1 MKLKALAVVLSFAAA
16 IAVATPSAQA
26 ITWGEPDGNA
36 HPYVGLLVFD
46 VNGVPNH
53 RCSGT
58 MLSSTVMLTA
68 GHCTAGTSG
77 GRVWFDSDVGAGRPA
92 NGYPDNDVNDD
103 GTKDGTGIEFASI
116 HSHPQFDP
124 NAFFLHDLGVVILS
138 QPVNLGVGSLPQIGL
153 IDGLSTRRGLQEQRF
168 TPVGYGQ
175 QEIVPNPNE
184 QTSLLVRYR
193 ATSRLIDAHGTFGI
207 PEGSAVVFTNNP
219 GRRASGGTCFGDSGG
234 PIFWFGTNIIAAV
247 TSFGVNLN
255 CVGTGGGYRIDTAD
269 DQAFIHSFGV

>member
-1 MKLKALAVVLSFAAA
+1 LTFAAA
-16 IAVATPSAQA
+16 LPVPTPSAHA

-46 VNGVPNH
+46 VNGVPDH

-77 GRVWFDSDVGAGRPA
+77 GRVWFDADVGAGRPN
-92 NGYPDNDVNDD
+92 NGYPDNDVNND

-116 HSHPQFDP
+116 STHPQFDP

-138 QPVNLGVGSLPQIGL
+138 QPVSLGAGALPQIGL
-153 IDGLSTRRGLQEQRF
+153 LDGLSRRRGLQEQRF
-168 TPVGYGQ
+168 NPVGYGQ

-184 QTSLLVRYR
+184 QRSDLVRYR
-193 ATSRLIDAHGTFGI
+193 ATSRLIDANRPFGV
-207 PEGSAVVFTNNP
+207 PEGTAVAFTNNP
-219 GRRASGGTCFGDSGG
+219 GRPASGGTCFGDSGG

-247 TSFGVNLN
+247 TSFGVNAN

-269 DQAFIHSFGV
+269 DQAFIHTFGV